1 MRRGQFFWFD
11 VLDSHHRPLL
21 TERSLMLN
29 LQAIVSDADKVPPG
43 QVAQGAIGVLSTENR
58 KVWASL
64 RGVLAEDEDNKACL
78 DIVDSA
84 LFVVCLD
91 DTEPKD
97 AHELSSSMLS
107 GTYKLENGVQVG
119 TCTNRYYD
127 KVRSVSC
134 IASPLL
140 TSKRSCKLLSR
151 RMAQQES
158 ISSIVVSTAIL
169 F

>member
-127 KVRSVSC
+127 KVR
-134 IASPLL
+134 
-140 TSKRSCKLLSR
+140 LSILCSFKETE
-151 RMAQQES
+151 QQ
-158 ISSIVVSTAIL
+158 A
-169 F
+169 